1 MNRGIFRRIFLLYA
15 VIILLSFLFIE
26 YFVTSTIRDHYIDRL
41 NQDLT
46 VEASLISE
54 RVSFH
59 PEHTLDELCKEA
71 KEKTGARVT
80 IIALDGRVLGDS
92 DAVSL
97 SMENHAHRP
106 EVQQAALSGNGMF
119 IRHSDTVKQDL
130 MYVAYRTPSRGRPE
144 GYVRLSVPLQ
154 NIDHAVN
161 VIRLDIIL
169 VVSFVIIISGSFS
182 FWQFDYLRRLTR
194 QIKDFAGSLV
204 PRGIGKKLFLHD
216 AGEFSDIADSLNTM
230 SQELKNVIEE
240 HEQERKRLNEIL
252 RSIPDALLIID
263 DKGVVLLSS
272 AATRNFFGDAP
283 LMGRPF
289 IQVLRNSE
297 FFALLDE
304 VRTSRT
310 AGVSEFKLEYPTERY
325 CVVRISPLFQSKDD
339 LTGFVAIF
347 HDITDLKKVEQVRK
361 DFVANASHE
370 IKTPITAI
378 KGFADTLLE
387 GALDDR
393 EHALKFLQAI
403 KANSERINSLVDD
416 LMTISKIEM
425 GVVKIE
431 KAPVQF
437 LDAAEAVLAILKDK
451 AAAKKLTLQ
460 IAVKPGLND
469 ITADRDRLIQILTN
483 LVDNGI
489 KFTEQGGVTFGM
501 NEEGGRLY
509 IVVEDTGIGIP
520 QKHLARLGERFYRV
534 DPSRSRQMGGT
545 GLGLAIVKHLVKAL
559 GWDMQIE
566 SVHGKGT
573 KVRIFLTSPPG

>member
-1 MNRGIFRRIFLLYA
+1 MKRGIFRRIFILYA
-15 VIILLSFLFIE
+15 IIVLLSVFFIE
-26 YFVTSTIRDHYIDRL
+26 NFVTSTIREHYIDGL
-41 NQDLT
+41 NQNLI
-46 VEASLISE
+46 VQASLIADH
-54 RVSFH
+54 VSFR
-59 PEHTLDELCKEA
+59 PEHNIDSACQES

-92 DAVSL
+92 DADS
-97 SMENHAHRP
+97 SYMENHAHRP
-106 EVQQAALSGNGMF
+106 EIQQAALNGTGMF

-130 MYVAYRTPSRGRPE
+130 MYVAYRTPRGKPE

-161 VIRLDIIL
+161 VIRLNILL
-169 VVSFVIIISGSFS
+169 VVGFVIIVSAAFS

-204 PRGIGKKLFLHD
+204 LRGIGKKLFLHD
-216 AGEFSDIADSLNTM
+216 AGEFSEIADSLNAM
-230 SQELKNVIEE
+230 SQELKTVIEE

-263 DKGVVLLSS
+263 SKGVVLLSS
-272 AATRNFFGDAP
+272 AATKNFFGDIP
-283 LMGRPF
+283 LLGRPF
-289 IQVLRNSE
+289 SQVLRNSE

-310 AGVSEFKLEYPTERY
+310 AGVSEFKLEYPAERY
-325 CVVRISPLFQSKDD
+325 CVVRISPLFQSKDE

-347 HDITDLKKVEQVRK
+347 HDITELKKVEQVRK

-387 GALDDR
+387 GALEDR
-393 EHALKFLQAI
+393 EHALKFLRAI
-403 KANSERINSLVDD
+403 KSNSERINSLVDD

-425 GVVKIE
+425 GVVKID
-431 KAPVQF
+431 KVPVNF
-437 LDAAEAVLAILKDK
+437 IDAAEAVQAILKDK
-451 AAAKKLTLQ
+451 ASAKNLTLE
-460 IAVKPGLND
+460 IAFKLGLKD
-469 ITADRDRLIQILTN
+469 IPADRDRLIQILTN
-483 LVDNGI
+483 LVENGI
-489 KFTEQGGVTFGM
+489 KFTEHGGVKFGM
-501 NEEGGRLY
+501 IEENGRLC

-545 GLGLAIVKHLVKAL
+545 GLGLAIVKHLVKAH

-566 SVHGKGT
+566 SMQEKGT
-573 KVRIFLTSPPG
+573 KVIIFVT